1 MCAADATSFLSSPLH
16 LKKRY
21 LGVALLSPLEE
32 GVGCQLHAP
41 SRRGDGL
48 VVGDEN
54 KDIQDLF
61 LGTGTVKLH
70 VQRGYVTYV
79 HSSSKMDPS
88 HFVT

>member
-1 MCAADATSFLSSPLH
+1 MRAADATSFLSPPLR
-16 LKKRY
+16 LKKRH
-21 LGVALLSPLEE
+21 LGVALPSLLEE
-32 GVGCQLHAP
+32 GAGCQLHAP

-70 VQRGYVTYV
+70 VQRERVT
-79 HSSSKMDPS
+79 
-88 HFVT
+88 